1 MADEEKAPEG
11 AEEVENK
18 GGGIKAMIPLI
29 VILFVFL
36 GAQIGIALFLVDKLS
51 PVDETVASLAEEQKL
66 EEERKK
72 EVTTMGTTLEK
83 AVELTVNIAGTNG
96 ERFLVCAVNFEWNAE
111 AHPTFQPEFEK
122 RLPKIRDIII
132 NILSSRTLSEL
143 QSSTGKNEITRSI
156 LNDVRSIMPEEAGEV
171 RNCFLDKFIIQ

>member
-1 MADEEKAPEG
+1 M
-11 AEEVENK
+11 
-18 GGGIKAMIPLI
+18 
-29 VILFVFL
+29 
-36 GAQIGIALFLVDKLS
+36 
-51 PVDETVASLAEEQKL
+51 
-66 EEERKK
+66 
-72 EVTTMGTTLEK
+72 
-83 AVELTVNIAGTNG
+83 
-96 ERFLVCAVNFEWNAE
+96 
-111 AHPTFQPEFEK
+111 FQPEFEK